1 MRARPRAA
9 STSRRIRA
17 AGIVRDD
24 VTIVRIS
31 AHALSRGLLVHNRR
45 NNRRWRVRVRVCK
58 VNRVAKWTVPVLT
71 ATLVR
76 RHLVND
82 TGCVSRGKCPVSF
95 PANTGFAATFDRI
108 TIKAMA
114 GVIGRELRSL
124 YNARRAYGLDCWGPV
139 INLVRSMRAYLAHR
153 SARRLI
159 G

>member
-1 MRARPRAA
+1 MEAVFA
-9 STSRRIRA
+9 SCEKTLAEKSVIHSN
-17 AGIVRDD
+17 G
-24 VTIVRIS
+24 
-31 AHALSRGLLVHNRR
+31 
-45 NNRRWRVRVRVCK
+45 VC
-58 VNRVAKWTVPVLT
+58 VLW
-71 ATLVR
+71 
-76 RHLVND
+76 